1 MKRLIL
7 LLFIGILLYCITA
20 APSLDGFQ
28 SENQIEI
35 VIARYN
41 EPLNWI
47 KQEPFNRYP
56 IIIYNKGN
64 NTDFTMTDKVKKVI
78 TLKNLGKCDHTYFH
92 HIVNNY
98 HTNLAGVTIFLPG
111 SIDMRNDKYAKTI
124 KIFDNVAKY
133 NTTVMIGQKNYD
145 IKNALYGFSLNN
157 YVTSDPRNK
166 QANGEST
173 LIPAQIRPFGKWYE
187 NKFGSLNTQY
197 VLYTGIFAVAK
208 EDILKQ
214 PVSYY
219 QQFLDDL
226 SVGSNPEVGHYVER
240 SWQAI
245 FNPPSNRIYIE
256 GFNDDRL
263 V

>member
-20 APSLDGFQ
+20 NPVAEGFQ
-28 SENQIEI
+28 AENKVEM

-41 EPLNWI
+41 ESLDWI

-64 NTDFTMTDKVKKVI
+64 NTNFATTDKVQKVI
-78 TLKNLGKCDHTYFH
+78 SLKNVGKCDHTYFH
-92 HIVNNY
+92 HIVNRY
-98 HTNLAGVTIFLPG
+98 DNLADITIFLPG

-133 NTTVMIGQKNYD
+133 KTTVMIGQKNYD

-197 VLYTGIFAVAK
+197 ILYTGIFAVAK
-208 EDILKQ
+208 EDILQ
-214 PVSYY
+214 HSVSYY
-219 QQFLDDL
+219 QEFLDEL

>member
-20 APSLDGFQ
+20 NPVAEGFQ
-28 SENQIEI
+28 AENKVEM

-41 EPLNWI
+41 ESLDWI

-64 NTDFTMTDKVKKVI
+64 NTEFAMTDKVKKVI
-78 TLKNLGKCDHTYFH
+78 SLKNLGKCDHTYFH

-98 HTNLAGVTIFLPG
+98 NKLADVTIFLPG
-111 SIDMRNDKYAKTI
+111 SIDTSSAKYI
-124 KIFDNVAKY
+124 KALKVFDNVAKY
-133 NTTVMIGQKNYD
+133 NTTVMIGAKNFDVKNMLYD
-145 IKNALYGFSLNN
+145 FILDKW
-157 YVTSDPRNK
+157 VTSDSRNK
-166 QANGEST
+166 KENGESV

-187 NKFGSLNTQY
+187 NKFGSLLTNY
-197 VLYTGIFAVAK
+197 IVYAGIFAVAK
-208 EDILKQ
+208 EDILKH

-219 QQFLDDL
+219 QQFLDEL

-256 GFNDDRL
+256 GFNDDR
-263 V
+263 VV

>member
-20 APSLDGFQ
+20 NPVAEGFQ
-28 SENQIEI
+28 TENKVEM

-41 EPLNWI
+41 ESLDWI
-47 KQEPFNRYP
+47 KQGPFNRYP
-56 IIIYNKGN
+56 IIIYNKCN
-64 NTDFTMTDKVKKVI
+64 NTNFAMTDKVKKVI
-78 TLKNLGKCDHTYFH
+78 SLKNLGKCDHTYFH

-98 HTNLAGVTIFLPG
+98 NNLAAVTIFLPG
-111 SIDMRNDKYAKTI
+111 SINSRYDKYTKAL
-124 KIFDNVAKY
+124 KIFDNVEKY
-133 NTTVMIGQKNYD
+133 NTTVMIGKKTRD
-145 IKNALYGFSLNN
+145 IKTDLYNFVLNN
-157 YVTSDPRNK
+157 FVTTDPQNRA
-166 QANGEST
+166 ANGESAV
-173 LIPAQIRPFGKWYE
+173 IPAAIRPFGKWYE
-187 NKFGSLNTQY
+187 NKFGTLNTQY
-197 VLYTGIFAVAK
+197 VLYTGILAVAR
-208 EDILKQ
+208 EDILRH

-219 QQFLDDL
+219 QTFLDEL
-226 SVGSNPEVGHYVER
+226 SVGSSPEVGHYIER

>member
-1 MKRLIL
+1 MKTLIIL
-7 LLFIGILLYCITA
+7 IFIGILVYCITA
-20 APSLDGFQ
+20 SPNLDGFQ
-28 SENQIEI
+28 NQNKVEM

-41 EPLNWI
+41 EPLDWI

-64 NTDFTMTDKVKKVI
+64 NTNFAMTDKVQKVI
-78 TLKNLGKCDHTYFH
+78 SLKNLGKCDHTYFH
-92 HIVNNY
+92 HIVNRY
-98 HTNLAGVTIFLPG
+98 DNLADVTIFLPG
-111 SIDMRNDKYAKTI
+111 SIDTRNDKYTKTI
-124 KIFDNVAKY
+124 KIFDNVGKY
-133 NTTVMIGQKNYD
+133 NTTVMIGQKNFDVKTQLYD
-145 IKNALYGFSLNN
+145 FVLNKH
-157 YVTSDPRNK
+157 VTSDPRNK
-166 QANGEST
+166 QANGESS
-173 LIPAQIRPFGKWYE
+173 LIPAAIRPFGKWYE

-208 EDILKQ
+208 EDILQ
-214 PVSYY
+214 HPVSYY
-219 QQFLDDL
+219 RQFLDEL

-245 FNPPSNRIYIE
+245 FNPPSNRVYIE